1 MLKIFYKKVFFN
13 AYKAIKEAYMRVFLE
28 DDNESV
34 RLSTMNIMGITP
46 DESRISALKDISIID
61 KNDFKHYRRTELF
74 TSISKEVLD
83 VNMKQ
88 KS

>member
-1 MLKIFYKKVFFN
+1 
-13 AYKAIKEAYMRVFLE
+13 MRVFLE

-34 RLSTMNIMGITP
+34 RLSTINIMEIPP
-46 DESRISALKDISIID
+46 DESRIPALKVISVID
-61 KNDFKHYRRTELF
+61 KNDFKHYRKTELF

-88 KS
+88 ES